1 MKPLNWAV
9 VTVYAIHKEGVWF
22 SGRVMDVLV
31 RDQAIILGMNF
42 GGVWVVDTSKSVLEG
57 FSTTCL
63 TDAWDDPNVYSL
75 AHGPDHDAQVYAGCE
90 KTLWYFKLSNSNAMG
105 TSAIISLPVSDPLT
119 IYRILVQKE
128 ARRIILATGTGLWWS
143 SIPSNPAHASEYA
156 WKKATGLPGDK
167 IAGLCPAGDQAIHAA
182 VWGDGIT
189 TGDNYGIFR
198 GVFESGNLSF
208 TRSKL
213 HWKDGNDKHDMAR
226 ISLASCAGNSSVAF
240 AAVSKVDKDFRG
252 VLQYDEAHDQWNDI
266 LNQQHFAGTGRTKQP
281 GSQGTFNNAIA
292 VAPDNS
298 SIVALGWQ
306 MGTFIFSNN
315 TWKMLEDDK
324 SHHDVHGLLF
334 TKVENGKHTLYIGSD
349 GGILKVSAPAQEH
362 PSFDD
367 RLNVFLPTL
376 LFKDELRRAYA
387 TVDTS
392 PLVDGLI
399 AGGLQDNGCKYLKTD
414 VGKYTPWLQI
424 MRNDG
429 GTNTF
434 LANGILLSRESNKT
448 SKFSSFAWNTSLN
461 NFDASMS
468 IPCDVQVKDVPLM
481 DICTRIPAPAF
492 TNGKHQ
498 LMHAI
503 SGAVQD
509 KDGGRTKAGDNIL
522 LGLFAD
528 SENAL
533 QFHWEV
539 IGVMPDLVTAAA
551 SADGNFVF
559 VATKDGKV
567 SLLSTAKYL
576 NKEHDFFIDMPMP
589 EQLKKLKGSILQFDL
604 QQPPLVFALFVEKD
618 NTGTAI
624 QGHILVYNGSAWK
637 EIFTP
642 VKEVIYSIAADWGNK
657 PTVFVHEDNRLF
669 FVTDDAVYQGVQS
682 TGPQLPGFQ
691 TSFNWVK
698 SIDGLPSRPHGSH
711 LRTGWDGKKL
721 FLYLSTYGRSVYR
734 AELREVFPLPGQ
746 GKG

>member
-1 MKPLNWAV
+1 
-9 VTVYAIHKEGVWF
+9 
-22 SGRVMDVLV
+22 
-31 RDQAIILGMNF
+31 
-42 GGVWVVDTSKSVLEG
+42 
-57 FSTTCL
+57 
-63 TDAWDDPNVYSL
+63 
-75 AHGPDHDAQVYAGCE
+75 
-90 KTLWYFKLSNSNAMG
+90 
-105 TSAIISLPVSDPLT
+105 
-119 IYRILVQKE
+119 
-128 ARRIILATGTGLWWS
+128 
-143 SIPSNPAHASEYA
+143 
-156 WKKATGLPGDK
+156 
-167 IAGLCPAGDQAIHAA
+167 
-182 VWGDGIT
+182 
-189 TGDNYGIFR
+189 
-198 GVFESGNLSF
+198 
-208 TRSKL
+208 
-213 HWKDGNDKHDMAR
+213 
-226 ISLASCAGNSSVAF
+226 
-240 AAVSKVDKDFRG
+240 
-252 VLQYDEAHDQWNDI
+252 
-266 LNQQHFAGTGRTKQP
+266 
-281 GSQGTFNNAIA
+281 
-292 VAPDNS
+292 
-298 SIVALGWQ
+298 
-306 MGTFIFSNN
+306 
-315 TWKMLEDDK
+315 
-324 SHHDVHGLLF
+324 
-334 TKVENGKHTLYIGSD
+334 
-349 GGILKVSAPAQEH
+349 
-362 PSFDD
+362 
-367 RLNVFLPTL
+367 
-376 LFKDELRRAYA
+376 
-387 TVDTS
+387 
-392 PLVDGLI
+392 
-399 AGGLQDNGCKYLKTD
+399 
-414 VGKYTPWLQI
+414 

-604 QQPPLVFALFVEKD
+604 QQPPLVFALFTEKD

-669 FVTDDAVYQGVQS
+669 FVTDDAVYQSVQS

-734 AELREVFPLPGQ
+734 AELRDVVPLPGQ